1 MAAMPRCRAASRRGE
16 VHRNA
21 DRLHHGDAGLH
32 YGDERLQNAV
42 AELRYGEG
50 TLQPVSCIDIFVNA
64 K

>member
-1 MAAMPRCRAASRRGE
+1 
-16 VHRNA
+16 
-21 DRLHHGDAGLH
+21 LHHGDAGLH